1 MSGKI
6 EAKLEEMDLSL
17 PTAPEAVGYYVPAIR
32 LGNLVMTSGQLPMG
46 GKEVLFTGKAGAN
59 HGETE
64 ASDAA
69 RICALNALSQIKAL
83 VGSLDN
89 IKRIVRV
96 EGYVN
101 SAPGFTDQARVIN
114 GASHLFVQL
123 FGPAGKHTRISVGVS
138 ELPLDATVELAVW
151 AEVEEA

>member
-6 EAKLEEMDLSL
+6 EAKLSQMDLSL
-17 PTAPEAVGYYVPAIR
+17 PTAPEVVGFYVPVIR
-32 LGNLVMTSGQLPMG
+32 FGNMVVTSGQLPLG
-46 GKEVLFTGKAGAN
+46 GKEVLFTGKVGAA

-64 ASDAA
+64 GADAA
-69 RICALNALSQIKAL
+69 RICALNALAQIKAL
-83 VGSLDN
+83 LGSLDQ
-89 IKRIVRV
+89 IKRIIRV

-114 GASHLFVQL
+114 GASHLFVDL
-123 FGPAGKHTRISVGVS
+123 FGDAGKHTRIAVGVA

-151 AEVEEA
+151 AEVEE